1 MDRNII
7 ACILLIAL
15 AALPVP
21 ARARESL
28 SLVVTANLEGRASL
42 GMEEEENDFLLKLGQ
57 SLIHEKGRGRAELY
71 LDLGN
76 AFYPGA
82 LSRFSFGSVMMDFFG
97 FFDCAATLISSQD
110 MRIGVNNLDFV
121 KHNRKT
127 RLLSANIVR
136 RDTPV
141 FLPYFIHGKGDARI
155 AFVGLSSKKILVDIA
170 EKNIFRFELAD
181 HAASLKKTA
190 ELAKNEGARHIV
202 VLSGLSTKD
211 NIGILKE
218 FPGID
223 LVVAGGDNSGGMY
236 GSGLNRIDLERG
248 RSIVL
253 LPDKNAY
260 YTLQLDIGERISVAG
275 FQRND
280 IAARRTA
287 DPRYRGFAD
296 RFALWKKEYAQEG
309 VKVIG
314 SAGKGEYA
322 IDNAR
327 TANLLRDRYNAE
339 VAILGSGTMRGETL
353 KGDIRQYD
361 INDLCN
367 DEYPVFIYFLK
378 GSQLQSLAASPGD
391 LIFSGLSGGMIQG
404 YAVNPA
410 RSYRIVST
418 QSVYDQAKRKIG
430 AAPKFRNT
438 WTGIPDLIG
447 KDIRGEKVLFRD
459 DYGYLERRLRAT
471 LDLQLSNFFDLLGVV
486 ADRDFSSP
494 GGPSS
499 SYQQWGMENNV
510 VLNVYNRYHR
520 FIINPYM
527 NYVQTKQ
534 EVVDP
539 ETGEKKTETLMVQN
553 LLRGIFEY
561 RLNYFTY
568 VNPYHKSQVDTVV
581 KRDEYGDRPAF
592 IREVVGASF
601 LYRELEGKLGAGF
614 ERQVHDPEKEPV
626 YGLEAFLAWKYDFW
640 TKFSYTI
647 KLDSF
652 IAKTS
657 NKEGE
662 GGHIRSEITNG
673 LRIRMT
679 DNIGL
684 SLKYRWYYYR
694 SDIEDKSY
702 SYRQFLTSLDLKT
715 DFKVY

>member
-322 IDNAR
+322 I
-327 TANLLRDRYNAE
+327 
-339 VAILGSGTMRGETL
+339 
-353 KGDIRQYD
+353 
-361 INDLCN
+361 
-367 DEYPVFIYFLK
+367 
-378 GSQLQSLAASPGD
+378 
-391 LIFSGLSGGMIQG
+391 
-404 YAVNPA
+404 
-410 RSYRIVST
+410 
-418 QSVYDQAKRKIG
+418 
-430 AAPKFRNT
+430 
-438 WTGIPDLIG
+438 
-447 KDIRGEKVLFRD
+447 
-459 DYGYLERRLRAT
+459 
-471 LDLQLSNFFDLLGVV
+471 
-486 ADRDFSSP
+486 
-494 GGPSS
+494 
-499 SYQQWGMENNV
+499 
-510 VLNVYNRYHR
+510 
-520 FIINPYM
+520 
-527 NYVQTKQ
+527 
-534 EVVDP
+534 
-539 ETGEKKTETLMVQN
+539 
-553 LLRGIFEY
+553 
-561 RLNYFTY
+561 
-568 VNPYHKSQVDTVV
+568 
-581 KRDEYGDRPAF
+581 
-592 IREVVGASF
+592 
-601 LYRELEGKLGAGF
+601 
-614 ERQVHDPEKEPV
+614 
-626 YGLEAFLAWKYDFW
+626 
-640 TKFSYTI
+640 
-647 KLDSF
+647 
-652 IAKTS
+652 
-657 NKEGE
+657 
-662 GGHIRSEITNG
+662 
-673 LRIRMT
+673 
-679 DNIGL
+679 
-684 SLKYRWYYYR
+684 
-694 SDIEDKSY
+694 
-702 SYRQFLTSLDLKT
+702 
-715 DFKVY
+715 